1 MRDLEEL
8 LDETILCVERYRA
21 GRLATTEA
29 ALEGGRL
36 LESAR
41 SRLNHGDW
49 LPWLDRVGLNRAT
62 ANRWMR
68 LTRLGMTAAEILEA
82 GGMRAVLEAQ
92 TTTPRPRGRARREDL
107 VAEVEEASEV
117 VKEAKPAYYNAMTR
131 RGQLVRELDKLGPET
146 QEPEPP
152 GNVSP

>member
-8 LDETILCVERYRA
+8 LDETISCVERYRA
-21 GRLATTEA
+21 GRLAATEA

-49 LPWLDRVGLNRAT
+49 LPWLNRVGLNRAT

-68 LTRLGMTAAEILEA
+68 LTRLGMTAVEILEA

-92 TTTPRPRGRARREDL
+92 TTNQRPRRPRREDL
-107 VAEVEEASEV
+107 EEEVEEASEV
-117 VKEAKPAYYNAMTR
+117 VKAAKPAYYNAMTR
-131 RGQLVRELDKLGPET
+131 RGQLVRELERLGPEPQDPET
-146 QEPEPP
+146 QA
-152 GNVSP
+152 NVSP

>member
-8 LDETILCVERYRA
+8 LDETISCVERYRA
-21 GRLATTEA
+21 GRLAATEA

-49 LPWLDRVGLNRAT
+49 LPWLGRAGLNRAT

-68 LTRLGMTAAEILEA
+68 LSRLGMTAVEILEA

-92 TTTPRPRGRARREDL
+92 TTTPRQRRPTRREDL
-107 VAEVEEASEV
+107 QEEVEEASEV
-117 VKEAKPAYYNAMTR
+117 VAAAKPAYYNAMTR
-131 RGQLVRELDKLGPET
+131 RGQLVRELERLGPEPQDPET
-146 QEPEPP
+146 Q